1 MYIRAGLSWAS
12 WLGEPQ
18 TTGLA
23 PRYTLVV
30 SCLGG
35 GGEGAEPNR
44 ELGGHLEKR
53 PPLVNLASSVAA
65 TLNAEGGE
73 LPPASDQ

>member
-18 TTGLA
+18 TTGWR
-23 PRYTLVV
+23 PGTLL
-30 SCLGG
+30 SCPVWGG
-35 GGEGAEPNR
+35 GGALNQTESSAAMLKKGR
-44 ELGGHLEKR
+44 RSLT
-53 PPLVNLASSVAA
+53 SSVAA